1 MSKNPFKSFIKSV
14 VRVFWKYFIDPVF
27 INLLPA
33 SKAKTKLKNISYRI
47 DRRMWWPK
55 VPKVPVTMYIEH
67 HASTTE
73 HHGLHITSIDPYLLH
88 ELSEL
93 SKIEFK
99 LQPTPHFLSQIQI
112 NQYQPPTHLESNSV
126 GSQYALIT
134 RYLHNLSYDVVF
146 LAPWLVRGGADLGTI
161 HHVNAMHEK
170 GYRILFITT
179 EKSDNPW
186 IDKLPKSVK
195 HLDFYQFAHVLLPNN
210 KQIELLARI
219 ILQSTAQT
227 IHNINSNLGW
237 QLYQN
242 YGQQLKYMGKQL
254 FASVFCEDIDNNGI
268 YYGYSPAY
276 IHNTHSYLSAVF
288 CDTKWY
294 PKTQIDL
301 TGLDE
306 LFKTIYFPSL
316 QKLFDYQADNK
327 VNNPILW
334 ASRFA
339 TQKLP
344 NILYDIAKSMPNQS
358 FHVYGAVEDS
368 CKAILEKLENL
379 PNVTY
384 FGKYDSFAK
393 IANTTKYRAFL
404 YTTQYDGLPNVLIEA
419 ISNGLPVITYD
430 VCGIGE
436 LIHTDCLLSH
446 DDSFDDNLKKIATL
460 LNSPEI
466 LKQSWQYS
474 HDILKNRHSWQ
485 HFIESLNQIDG
496 YFPRL
501 TQGEYYEKNY
511 GNIRVLSKPT
521 I

>member
-1 MSKNPFKSFIKSV
+1 MRKNPLKSFIKSV

-27 INLLPA
+27 ISLLPT
-33 SKAKTKLKNISYRI
+33 SKVKTKLKNISYRI

-55 VPKVPVTMYIEH
+55 VPKTPTVTHIEH
-67 HASTTE
+67 YDSY
-73 HHGLHITSIDPYLLH
+73 IQSIDSYLLH

-93 SKIEFK
+93 GKIEFK
-99 LQPTPHFLSQIQI
+99 LQPTPHFLSQIQV
-112 NQYQPPTHLESNSV
+112 NQYQLPVHLEPNSV

-134 RYLHNLSYDVVF
+134 RYLHDSSYDVIF
-146 LAPWLVRGGADLGTI
+146 LAPWLVRGGADLGAI

-179 EKSDNPW
+179 EKSDSPW
-186 IDKLPKSVK
+186 IDRLPKSVK
-195 HLDFYQFAHVLLPNN
+195 HLDFYKFAHVLPTN
-210 KQIELLARI
+210 KQIELLARV

-254 FASVFCEDIDNNGI
+254 FASAFCEDIDSNGI

-276 IHNTHSYLSAVF
+276 ISTTHSYLSAVF

-294 PKTQIDL
+294 PKTQMGL
-301 TGLDE
+301 TGLKE
-306 LFKTIYFPSL
+306 LFTTIYFPSL
-316 QKLFDYQADNK
+316 QKLSDYQADDQTSNFPPP
-327 VNNPILW
+327 PILW
-334 ASRFA
+334 ASRFT

-344 NILYDIAKSMPNQS
+344 HVLYNIAKNMPNQS
-358 FHVYGAVEDS
+358 FHVYGVVEDS
-368 CKAILEKLENL
+368 GKVILEQLKNL

-393 IANTTKYRAFL
+393 IANATKYRAFL

-419 ISNGLPVITYD
+419 ISNGLPVISYD

-436 LIHTDCLLSH
+436 LIHSNCLLSH
-446 DDSFDDNLKKIATL
+446 DDSFEDNLKKIATL
-460 LNSPEI
+460 LNNPEI
-466 LKQSWQYS
+466 LQQSWQYS
-474 HDILKNRHSWQ
+474 HDILKNQHSWQ
-485 HFIESLNQIDG
+485 YFMESLNQIDG
-496 YFPRL
+496 YFPQL
-501 TQGEYYEKNY
+501 TQEEYHKKYY